1 VNKLLDLIKGTNLF
15 TQELTNMEKYN
26 KPMAA
31 VLGMKKTD
39 FHVIKLVYNLR
50 AQYISLNTARQ
61 PKETARF
68 VYTDYTTRF
77 KNVQINDFS
86 L

>member
-1 VNKLLDLIKGTNLF
+1 
-15 TQELTNMEKYN
+15 
-26 KPMAA
+26 MAA

-39 FHVIKLVYNLR
+39 FPVIKLDYNLR

-68 VYTDYTTRF
+68 AYTDYTTRF